1 MSLFVIPHLSCR
13 GNIIQPM
20 GVDSEGKLVPMSG
33 LRQNSLTEERES
45 GSENDGDTEEGEK
58 N

>member
-1 MSLFVIPHLSCR
+1 M
-13 GNIIQPM
+13 IQAV

-33 LRQNSLTEERES
+33 LRESSLTEERES
-45 GSENDGDTEEGEK
+45 GSENDREVEGGEK